1 MIKLKSKKEEYKL
14 FQQLSEEWWNEDGK
28 FKILHKIR
36 PLRMRYILD
45 QFENNKLQDLD
56 ILDVGCGGGLI
67 CEPLAKL
74 GGKVTGIDFIEN
86 NIKVAKL
93 HSRENNLKINYKC
106 QDIEKSEFKEKYDL
120 IIVFEILE
128 HLDNWKEFLFKISKS
143 LKKNGKIIISTIN
156 RNFLSKFLAIYF
168 AENILKWVPK
178 DTHDYNKFIKPE
190 EIILFTK
197 NKKLTTINI
206 RGLSFDPISFNW
218 SLSTDTKINYFCTLI
233 KSN

>member
-45 QFENNKLQDLD
+45 KFENNKLQDLD

-86 NIKVAKL
+86 NIT
-93 HSRENNLKINYKC
+93 Y
-106 QDIEKSEFKEKYDL
+106 SEYYS
-120 IIVFEILE
+120 
-128 HLDNWKEFLFKISKS
+128 HLLYYPN
-143 LKKNGKIIISTIN
+143 
-156 RNFLSKFLAIYF
+156 
-168 AENILKWVPK
+168 
-178 DTHDYNKFIKPE
+178 
-190 EIILFTK
+190 
-197 NKKLTTINI
+197 
-206 RGLSFDPISFNW
+206 
-218 SLSTDTKINYFCTLI
+218 
-233 KSN
+233 